1 MQFQVPQFIEHE
13 AKVIGPLTFRQF
25 VYLGIA
31 AGIAMFLYFLAPFG
45 IFLISAVALG
55 LVALALA
62 FVKIGPKTMPELIVD
77 LVNFGLS
84 PKTYIWKAARSKQT
98 QARQQTYVQPE
109 ENETEKKVKLVRES
123 KLKELRNKINTKN

>member
-25 VYLGIA
+25 VYLGVA

-55 LVALALA
+55 LIALALA
-62 FVKIGPKTMPELIVD
+62 FVKIGPKTMPQLIVD

-84 PKTYIWKAARSKQT
+84 PKTYIWKASKGKLALQT
-98 QARQQTYVQPE
+98 EQIYAQSE
-109 ENETEKKVKLVRES
+109 EKEVEKKVKLVRES
-123 KLKELRNKINTKN
+123 KLKELGDKINTKN